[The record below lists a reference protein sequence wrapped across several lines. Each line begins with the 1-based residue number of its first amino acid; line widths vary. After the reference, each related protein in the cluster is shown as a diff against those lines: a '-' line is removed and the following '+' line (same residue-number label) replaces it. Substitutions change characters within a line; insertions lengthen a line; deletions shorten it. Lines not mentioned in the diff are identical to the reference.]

1 MWSNF
6 FVLLVVGIFIGV
18 AFAAVYG
25 PERAWQAYDST
36 LRQML
41 SFPLLAWRKLT
52 GLLNRKK

>member
-1 MWSNF
+1 MTVWGKF
-6 FVLLVVGIFIGV
+6 ALFVVIGIVIGV

-41 SFPLLAWRKLT
+41 SFLLLAWRKLI
-52 GLLNRKK
+52 RKK